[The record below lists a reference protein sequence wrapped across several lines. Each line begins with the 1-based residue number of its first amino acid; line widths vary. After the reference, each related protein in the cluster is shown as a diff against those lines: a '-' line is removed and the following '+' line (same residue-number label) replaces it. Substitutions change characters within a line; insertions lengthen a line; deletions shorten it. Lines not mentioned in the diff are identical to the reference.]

1 MRQVTSFL
9 KGALLGA
16 VLGAAAG
23 LLIAPTS
30 GEELKSRAVRKMRG
44 FRSELEHAYES
55 RKAQLEAELARMR
68 DS

>member
-9 KGALLGA
+9 KGALIGA

-23 LLIAPTS
+23 LLIAPAS
-30 GEELKSRAVRKMRG
+30 GEELKSRAVKQIRG

-55 RKAQLEAELARMR
+55 RRAQLEAELARLR
-68 DS
+68 NP